1 MRCAELETCSDPKG
15 LATVDVELKEFEISL
30 CFSSD
35 VKEEAPLAS
44 ATMKA
49 GSMRESE

>member
-1 MRCAELETCSDPKG
+1 MRRAGLETCSDPKG
-15 LATVDVELKEFEISL
+15 LATVDVELKGFETSL

-49 GSMRESE
+49 GSMGQSE